1 MYVCAKKA
9 SLQCVRARVCA
20 CVAPSETL
28 PIKSGMTFPPP
39 LASILLKKHGS
50 VWPHR
55 DAGEKTRE
63 KQPEK
68 KKKESERGGGGRE
81 FQLVF

>member
-1 MYVCAKKA
+1 M
-9 SLQCVRARVCA
+9 CVR
-20 CVAPSETL
+20 VAPSETS

-68 KKKESERGGGGRE
+68 KKEGEREAKSERGGGGRE